1 MLERHDLRNKVQ
13 RKIIENG
20 ENMKIDAFQSTVV
33 QDSFPVKY
41 LLILK
46 DFFINCSQRYL
57 QLHLQILAP
66 HLNYF
71 VLGRDLNIEVLEQNF
86 VNRRKKRKLSRFTT
100 LNCDVDSSQ

>member
-1 MLERHDLRNKVQ
+1 MNKN
-13 RKIIENG
+13 E
-20 ENMKIDAFQSTVV
+20 ENMKIDAFRSTVV

-46 DFFINCSQRYL
+46 DFFTNCSQRYL
-57 QLHLQILAP
+57 QLPLQILAP

-86 VNRRKKRKLSRFTT
+86 VNRRKNGNYHVL
-100 LNCDVDSSQ
+100 QH